1 MSYIDSYMYAV
12 DISAFSQHFRPCSP
26 APSPLR
32 KWPWMARWMRPNM
45 RSRAPKTWG
54 WVMERCPWAGEKT
67 WENHRVVKTM
77 KDVWKEI
84 MDFILFYW
92 GVVQFQVGSWKF
104 TGYLG
109 CLLPWPIRGVTHLK
123 FVSVFF
129 MRILN
134 LRILH
139 SPWRGGCGSRRAR
152 SNLCTNTSSTKS
164 VSADAATCCHLTQTV
179 SWWCNFLL
187 PPYQTSF
194 MPGAACKPVSCW
206 VQLRAASRA
215 SVWRRYHC
223 SKTACNLRILQV
235 SNFWVILIIISIMT
249 HTHTL
254 AQKHLI
260 ELLMWNASNVHKH
273 FIKTWQEK
281 VDD

>member
-45 RSRAPKTWG
+45 RSRSPKTWG

-139 SPWRGGCGSRRAR
+139 SPWRGGGAAAAVREVTCAQIPPQQNQFRLMQPR
-152 SNLCTNTSSTKS
+152 
-164 VSADAATCCHLTQTV
+164 AATLHKQFRGDAIFCCHLTKPASCREQLANQFHAGCSFV
-179 SWWCNFLL
+179 L
-187 PPYQTSF
+187 PVVRRF
-194 MPGAACKPVSCW
+194 GGAI
-206 VQLRAASRA
+206 
-215 SVWRRYHC
+215 
-223 SKTACNLRILQV
+223 TAQRLHA
-235 SNFWVILIIISIMT
+235 T
-249 HTHTL
+249 
-254 AQKHLI
+254 
-260 ELLMWNASNVHKH
+260 
-273 FIKTWQEK
+273 
-281 VDD
+281 

>member
-1 MSYIDSYMYAV
+1 
-12 DISAFSQHFRPCSP
+12 
-26 APSPLR
+26 
-32 KWPWMARWMRPNM
+32 
-45 RSRAPKTWG
+45 
-54 WVMERCPWAGEKT
+54 
-67 WENHRVVKTM
+67 
-77 KDVWKEI
+77 
-84 MDFILFYW
+84 
-92 GVVQFQVGSWKF
+92 
-104 TGYLG
+104 
-109 CLLPWPIRGVTHLK
+109 
-123 FVSVFF
+123 

-249 HTHTL
+249 HTHTHGDFRL
-254 AQKHLI
+254 FAVRQLVSICLSWYVAQNN
-260 ELLMWNASNVHKH
+260 WQTGFVASLRV
-273 FIKTWQEK
+273 WLYP
-281 VDD
+281 